1 MLQRLLNLSD
11 TMILMEEDF
20 RMVDVLNADQL
31 EINDLIGIGGEIV
44 KVLSITPIH
53 YGYSLMIE
61 NNFNE
66 KDIIEISE
74 DERFEL
80 FLENF

>member
-1 MLQRLLNLSD
+1 MSD
-11 TMILMEEDF
+11 TMIRMEEDF

-31 EINDLIGIGGEIV
+31 EVGDLIGISNEIV
-44 KVLSITPIH
+44 KVLSISPLH

-61 NNFNE
+61 NNFGE
-66 KDIIEISE
+66 KDVIDISE

>member
-1 MLQRLLNLSD
+1 
-11 TMILMEEDF
+11 MIYMDSNY

-31 EINDLIGIGGEIV
+31 EVGDLIGIGDEVV
-44 KVLSITPIH
+44 KVLSISPIH

-61 NNFNE
+61 NNFSE
-66 KDIIEISE
+66 KDIIEINE

>member
-1 MLQRLLNLSD
+1 
-11 TMILMEEDF
+11 MIYMDSNY

-31 EINDLIGIGGEIV
+31 EVDDLIGIGDEVV
-44 KVLSITPIH
+44 KVLSISPTH

-61 NNFNE
+61 NNFSE
-66 KDIIEISE
+66 KDIIEINE

>member
-1 MLQRLLNLSD
+1 MSD
-11 TMILMEEDF
+11 TIIRMEDF

-31 EINDLIGIGGEIV
+31 EEGDLIGIADEIV
-44 KVLSITPIH
+44 KVISISPLH

-61 NNFNE
+61 NNFGE
-66 KDIIEISE
+66 KDVVEISE
-74 DERFEL
+74 DDRFEL

>member
-1 MLQRLLNLSD
+1 MSATIID
-11 TMILMEEDF
+11 MEEDF

-31 EINDLIGIGGEIV
+31 EEGDLIGIAGEIV
-44 KVLSITPIH
+44 KVISIAPLH

-61 NNFNE
+61 NNFGE
-66 KDIIEISE
+66 KDIVDISE
-74 DERFEL
+74 DDRFEL

>member
-1 MLQRLLNLSD
+1 
-11 TMILMEEDF
+11 MEEDF

-31 EINDLIGIGGEIV
+31 EVGDLIGIGNEIV
-44 KVLSITPIH
+44 KVLSIAPLH

-61 NNFNE
+61 NNFSE
-66 KDIIEISE
+66 KDVIEISE